1 MTYNSCEIINAN
13 IGTARDNMSCPIHN
27 WYRFTAGFSY
37 KFVDEIID
45 ESHGLINSVYE
56 PFAGCGTTLVAAQ
69 KKGIHAVGNES
80 QQLMCDVI
88 NAKLNWDIDTDIC
101 LVYVKQIEA
110 YIQEHI
116 GLGEGI
122 AESHPLLVS
131 LYDAKTLDV
140 LYLIRDSIR
149 MINDEK
155 YRLFLE
161 LALSQT
167 LHKVALHPIAVPYIV
182 RSKKLVHS
190 GHCWE
195 RFVAIVMQMLKDL
208 DTLPSRI
215 RTSVV
220 NHADSRLYN
229 ESIETDSCDLCIT
242 SPPYLNNL
250 DYGEVS
256 KVHTHFFEITKDWHD
271 ITDKVRKHLVTGAT
285 THYRDCDFDLNEF
298 HQTEFALQNQKIM
311 AELDSRFV
319 SLETICKER
328 SGKKSFHILMMHYF
342 EDMYHVLKEMRRVLC
357 ADSKA
362 YLILGDSAPYGIYI
376 PTTQFLGE
384 VAKSVGFND
393 YEMCKIRSRGHKW
406 KVKTRHNVELSE
418 NILILE

>member
-1 MTYNSCEIINAN
+1 M
-13 IGTARDNMSCPIHN
+13 
-27 WYRFTAGFSY
+27 
-37 KFVDEIID
+37 
-45 ESHGLINSVYE
+45 
-56 PFAGCGTTLVAAQ
+56 
-69 KKGIHAVGNES
+69 
-80 QQLMCDVI
+80 
-88 NAKLNWDIDTDIC
+88 
-101 LVYVKQIEA
+101 
-110 YIQEHI
+110 
-116 GLGEGI
+116 
-122 AESHPLLVS
+122 
-131 LYDAKTLDV
+131 
-140 LYLIRDSIR
+140 
-149 MINDEK
+149 
-155 YRLFLE
+155 
-161 LALSQT
+161 
-167 LHKVALHPIAVPYIV
+167 HPIAVPYIV
-182 RSKKLVHS
+182 RSKSLAHS
-190 GHCWE
+190 GHAWE
-195 RFVAIVMQMLKDL
+195 RFCAIVHQMLDDL
-208 DTLPSRI
+208 HTLPHHTRLA
-215 RTSVV
+215 VV
-220 NHADSRLYN
+220 NHADSRLENYN
-229 ESIETDSCDLCIT
+229 IDKDSCNLCIT

-256 KVHTHFFEITKDWHD
+256 KVHTHFFEITQNWHD
-271 ITDKVRKHLVTGAT
+271 ITEKVRKHFVTGAT

-328 SGKKSFHILMMHYF
+328 SGKKSFHILMMHYV